1 MSDIFLK
8 CIICKDIGH
17 FFSKVLKRNVEIL
30 ICKYDFDLNIA
41 LQCLKCKE
49 SNMEKKY
56 KSEEREKPINNEHE
70 QYVQKGDNVNA
81 LNTFVRQMGLRPSS
95 KTYTRCYSNS

>member
-1 MSDIFLK
+1 
-8 CIICKDIGH
+8 
-17 FFSKVLKRNVEIL
+17 
-30 ICKYDFDLNIA
+30 
-41 LQCLKCKE
+41 
-49 SNMEKKY
+49 MEKKY